1 MPSSGKSKVKALAHV
16 VPWRVPVPGC
26 RWLPSLWGLHV
37 VDRKGGRAVV
47 SFSFYKALI
56 PPRGPT
62 LLTLLNLITS
72 QSPHLQTPSHWT
84 LELQHMNLVGNKHP
98 AHSSLSVTG
107 RSDFSMLSHCFRLFP
122 QLDWK
127 LPEAQTVA
135 GSNCVSMCL
144 VITSTYLLQAPQKFT
159 LKGPQTLPFLCP
171 HGNFCV

>member
-1 MPSSGKSKVKALAHV
+1 M

-37 VDRKGGRAVV
+37 VDRKGGRALA

-72 QSPHLQTPSHWT
+72 QSPHLQTPIT
-84 LELQHMNLVGNKHP
+84 LDIRASAYEFGGEQT
-98 AHSSLSVTG
+98 SSPQQPVIG
-107 RSDFSMLSHCFRLFP
+107 RSDFSVLSHCFRLFP

-127 LPEAQTVA
+127 LPEAQTVT
-135 GSNCVSMCL
+135 GSNCVLMCL